1 MILLRKIK
9 SKMMIRICKCLM
21 VFSLLLVITV
31 CCTEPQNGIKVVQ
44 EQKIYP
50 VLKNKP
56 TNQLLLLDIVL
67 EDTLNPVTLKE
78 IKINAKGTSD
88 ISDLVSATI
97 FQVAQAN
104 DKPKTTSKVF
114 STIEAP
120 STEMVFNGNMVLDKK
135 HNYFW
140 LSCELN
146 QEATILNR
154 IQAFCESITTE
165 DGVVK
170 AEVLKDPKQLRMG
183 VAVRKHMDDSVH
195 TYRIPG
201 MVRANDGTLIAC
213 YDVRRESG
221 RDLQGNMD
229 IGISRSL
236 DEGNTWEPMQIA
248 MDMGT
253 YGGLPEK
260 FNGVS
265 DACLLVDRKSGDI
278 YLAGLWMHGVIN
290 KDGQWVEG
298 LTKESEQW
306 NHQWKNKGSQP
317 GFGLKQTSQFLI
329 SKSSDNGKTWGDPV
343 NITKMC
349 KKEKW
354 WLFAPAPGNGITMED
369 GTLVFPT
376 QGRDENGEPFS
387 NITYSKDGGKT
398 WVTSNPAYNNTT
410 ECAVAEL
417 ESGVLMLN
425 MRDNRNREDKS
436 ETNGRAVFVTSDL
449 GVNWKEHSSS
459 HKLLPEPVC
468 MASLFKFEAN
478 DRSIL
483 LFSNP
488 NTKSGRFNITLKAS
502 FDNGKSWD
510 KQHQILLDQ
519 GRGRGYSS
527 ITQIDESHVG
537 ILYESSQA
545 DMTFQ
550 KIPLSDLINK

>member
-1 MILLRKIK
+1 
-9 SKMMIRICKCLM
+9 
-21 VFSLLLVITV
+21 
-31 CCTEPQNGIKVVQ
+31 
-44 EQKIYP
+44 
-50 VLKNKP
+50 
-56 TNQLLLLDIVL
+56 
-67 EDTLNPVTLKE
+67 
-78 IKINAKGTSD
+78 
-88 ISDLVSATI
+88 
-97 FQVAQAN
+97 
-104 DKPKTTSKVF
+104 
-114 STIEAP
+114 
-120 STEMVFNGNMVLDKK
+120 
-135 HNYFW
+135 
-140 LSCELN
+140 
-146 QEATILNR
+146 
-154 IQAFCESITTE
+154 
-165 DGVVK
+165 
-170 AEVLKDPKQLRMG
+170 
-183 VAVRKHMDDSVH
+183 
-195 TYRIPG
+195 
-201 MVRANDGTLIAC
+201 C

-387 NITYSKDGGKT
+387 NITYSKDGGET

-488 NTKSGRFNITLKAS
+488 NTKNGRFNITLKAS